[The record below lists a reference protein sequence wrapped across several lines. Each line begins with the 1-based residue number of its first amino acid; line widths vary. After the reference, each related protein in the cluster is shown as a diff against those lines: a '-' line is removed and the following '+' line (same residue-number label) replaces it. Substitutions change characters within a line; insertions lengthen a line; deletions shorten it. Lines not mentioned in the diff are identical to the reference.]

1 MASYS
6 ITPGGRREPQII
18 RGDQP
23 NKYWNKTD
31 GPNLQQ
37 VTDLGST
44 TTNPITVA
52 GLDVGDTT
60 GIPEDG
66 NSYFVDTDIFVT
78 GTGSIT
84 SPAFITTGGTS
95 ADYVKG
101 DGSLGT
107 VDLSAYVPY
116 TGATADVNLG
126 TKNISAKKATLT
138 STQTVTIGN
147 VTSVTGT
154 PVSGSWL
161 TYQPGSGYT
170 TYYGSYYYSY
180 GNNRQWLSVV
190 AYKTVEGVKVFSTSR
205 YDFYV
210 DIDSGV
216 TPANISISITPVAGA
231 DGYWIFDGGLT
242 TITTSSISWG
252 GNSGAQYT
260 TNTFTLS
267 SAPNGVNMNEMLNF
281 SGAVLPSEALEVN
294 GIVKFTNALQ
304 WKRGNNSL
312 LKVDAT
318 NFFFGEFSGQS
329 RTIGVYNTFYGLGAG
344 KTLTSANTNVLLGF
358 EAGKLLDTSSNTIIG
373 ALSGD
378 KLGSTG
384 GGQNT
389 ILGGISMRNATSANR
404 TIAIGADTLGQVTTG
419 VGNLAIG
426 VSAGSSIT
434 TASNHW
440 NIGTQVTSYD
450 WNSSTGLLNFGN
462 MIYGRGI
469 VIATGNSNSK
479 PVPTLSL
486 GFGVMPH
493 AQTDN
498 FFRGGAMFGSKTGL
512 GAEKITNS
520 TCGNTTGWT
529 LGTGWNLSTGFQ
541 FSGSTAGTI
550 SQTSAN
556 MITPLVVGKMYYL
569 QISGTNN
576 PNVAQ
581 ATKIGVGIT
590 IGGVNLGTLT
600 SVGEYIFVATTTDP
614 LVITPTA
621 NNSVG
626 LLSVS
631 LKEVTQGSLV
641 AGGDIQALGNFKSRD
656 GSTGFTGTGA
666 YTNFT
671 IKNGIITNAT

>member
-1 MASYS
+1 
-6 ITPGGRREPQII
+6 
-18 RGDQP
+18 
-23 NKYWNKTD
+23 
-31 GPNLQQ
+31 
-37 VTDLGST
+37 
-44 TTNPITVA
+44 
-52 GLDVGDTT
+52 
-60 GIPEDG
+60 
-66 NSYFVDTDIFVT
+66 
-78 GTGSIT
+78 
-84 SPAFITTGGTS
+84 
-95 ADYVKG
+95 
-101 DGSLGT
+101 
-107 VDLSAYVPY
+107 
-116 TGATADVNLG
+116 
-126 TKNISAKKATLT
+126 
-138 STQTVTIGN
+138 
-147 VTSVTGT
+147 
-154 PVSGSWL
+154 
-161 TYQPGSGYT
+161 
-170 TYYGSYYYSY
+170 
-180 GNNRQWLSVV
+180 
-190 AYKTVEGVKVFSTSR
+190 
-205 YDFYV
+205 
-210 DIDSGV
+210 
-216 TPANISISITPVAGA
+216 
-231 DGYWIFDGGLT
+231 
-242 TITTSSISWG
+242 
-252 GNSGAQYT
+252 
-260 TNTFTLS
+260 
-267 SAPNGVNMNEMLNF
+267 
-281 SGAVLPSEALEVN
+281 
-294 GIVKFTNALQ
+294 
-304 WKRGNNSL
+304 
-312 LKVDAT
+312 
-318 NFFFGEFSGQS
+318 
-329 RTIGVYNTFYGLGAG
+329 
-344 KTLTSANTNVLLGF
+344 
-358 EAGKLLDTSSNTIIG
+358 
-373 ALSGD
+373 
-378 KLGSTG
+378 
-384 GGQNT
+384 
-389 ILGGISMRNATSANR
+389 
-404 TIAIGADTLGQVTTG
+404 
-419 VGNLAIG
+419 
-426 VSAGSSIT
+426 
-434 TASNHW
+434 
-440 NIGTQVTSYD
+440 
-450 WNSSTGLLNFGN
+450 